1 MIYASDLDQTLIYSA
16 RSMGVPVDSSGL
28 VAAEQAEGKNLS
40 YISKEALSL
49 LKGLQADTIF
59 VPVTT
64 RTIKQYE
71 RIHLFQGA
79 IRPAYAVMSNGG
91 NIMVNGIVDELWNR
105 GIRKKVLQG
114 AASAQEARAYFEPI
128 MNEEWVAG
136 ERFCDELFFAF
147 VIQRDR
153 MPLEAVLEKAELV
166 RALGWEVSIQGRKIY
181 LVPAAVNKRDAIEH
195 IRSMHPGEPLLASG
209 DSILDKCL
217 LDAADYAIAPRHG
230 ELFNEQQRNPS
241 SMAYRF
247 TKHSGIFAAD
257 EILSYV
263 HEVYRE
269 TRAMEDVS
277 R

>member
-1 MIYASDLDQTLIYSA
+1 MIYASDLDQTLIYST
-16 RSMGVPVDSSGL
+16 RSMGVPADSPGL
-28 VAAEQAEGKNLS
+28 IAAEQAEGKTLS
-40 YISKEALSL
+40 YISQEALSL
-49 LKGLQADTIF
+49 LSRLQTDAIF

-79 IRPAYAVMSNGG
+79 IRPAYAIMSNGG

-105 GIRKKVLQG
+105 GIRRKVQQG
-114 AASAQEARAYFEPI
+114 AASAQEARAIFDPI
-128 MNEEWVAG
+128 MNEEWVVG

-153 MPLEAVLEKAELV
+153 MPLEAVLEKAEIA

-181 LVPAAVNKRDAIEH
+181 LVPAAVNKREAIEH
-195 IRSMHPGEPLLASG
+195 IRSMHPGLPLIASG
-209 DSILDKCL
+209 DSILDRCL

-230 ELFNEQQRNPS
+230 ELYNEQQRNPS
-241 SMAYRF
+241 CTAYRF
-247 TKHSGIFAAD
+247 TKHSGVFAAD
-257 EILSYV
+257 EILGYV
-263 HEVYRE
+263 HEVYRD
-269 TRAMEDVS
+269 TRALEDVS